1 MITVAEAELFYKQLH
16 NIADIDSRPNLGVG
30 LEIVEALL
38 DNVELANDLILD
50 LPQLILVRNKAFDEQ
65 QFPVVL

>member
-1 MITVAEAELFYKQLH
+1 MITVAEAELFNKQLH

-38 DNVELANDLILD
+38 DNVKLANDLILD
-50 LPQLILVRNKAFDEQ
+50 LPQLILVRNKAFYEQ